1 MYIVS
6 GSTYPLEAS
15 LKNGGSRDQPTTA
28 TLSLT
33 PGKED
38 DGAVFRCEIW
48 NRAMPEGTKLEATVT
63 LGVNCKSSAYLL
75 SPFSLDNVTVF
86 MRPDARLSRRKS
98 DGVWTNGLA
107 AGSECIAACVVH
119 VVVLFGFLGRR
130 RKSSRNTFV
139 TKSLLLGYKNLLSFV
154 ATSS

>member
-1 MYIVS
+1 MHRTYSLRVGTTHFFQCLFFIRVANFCTFSS

-28 TLSLT
+28 ALSLT

-75 SPFSLDNVTVF
+75 SPPPFRIPRYPSVTIWRYLCVAT
-86 MRPDARLSRRKS
+86 PVSPRKS
-98 DGVWTNGLA
+98 DG
-107 AGSECIAACVVH
+107 
-119 VVVLFGFLGRR
+119 FG
-130 RKSSRNTFV
+130 
-139 TKSLLLGYKNLLSFV
+139 
-154 ATSS
+154 